1 MWSFLFLLTLQIIQI
16 SQWTEVALTLT
27 EHIFILRIC
36 EKSERNFKERDRGIL
51 STWVQFD

>member
-36 EKSERNFKERDRGIL
+36 EKSERIFKERDRGIL